1 MFQAVIAG
9 LGSDSLA
16 QILAACAKSP
26 LGVALVLSLSF
37 AQGIPPQHNKSLF

>member
-1 MFQAVIAG
+1 MFRAVIAG
-9 LGSDSLA
+9 IGSDSLA

-37 AQGIPPQHNKSLF
+37 TRGIPPQHNKSLS